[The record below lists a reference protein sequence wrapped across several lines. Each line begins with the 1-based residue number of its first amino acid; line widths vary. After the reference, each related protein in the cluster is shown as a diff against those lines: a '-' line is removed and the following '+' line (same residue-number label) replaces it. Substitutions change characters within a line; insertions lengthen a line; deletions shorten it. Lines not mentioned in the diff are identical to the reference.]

1 MAIFGTI
8 DAKALATNVS
18 VTNGSTTVTTTG
30 DFTNRATADFV
41 QNGDVLSLG
50 GVQYTVESV
59 VSATSL
65 KLRTAYAGSTGT
77 VLAANAIRRTAPK
90 EVATLLLDENGQ
102 LAHFPTGTSLIFIDD
117 TEAALDENKVR
128 GLKWPGWWAYRT
140 YTDGDGN
147 TRHKAECIAFAN
159 QTAANAG
166 DYGTAQGG
174 TEDNPAADVTSTI
187 SISGQPSNQ
196 STFGPAGA
204 IRTVTRAGTAA
215 AGTGTYTITG
225 STAGNVITNVS
236 GGAAPAANGYEFT
249 VSRSGGT
256 YTVTVVT
263 GGSGFAA
270 TDTILVKGSQLGGV
284 DTTNDLTITVATV
297 ASGAATF
304 SVTASVGTGT
314 LTYQWQVQAATSTTR
329 WTNVTGATSSSLAL
343 TGLTT
348 ADNGKKYRVKVGGS
362 AGGAEVIS
370 STATL
375 TVTAA

>member
-8 DAKALATNVS
+8 DAKALANNVS

-30 DFTNRATADFV
+30 DFTDRTTANFV

-65 KLRTAYAGSTGT
+65 RLRTAYAGSTGT
-77 VLAANAIRRTAPK
+77 VTAANAIRRTPPK

-117 TEAALDENKVR
+117 TEAALDENKIR

-147 TRHKAECIAFAN
+147 TRHKAECLAFAN
-159 QTAANAG
+159 QTADNAG

-174 TEDNPAADVTSTI
+174 TEDNPAADVASAI
-187 SISGQPSNQ
+187 SISAQPSNQ
-196 STFGPAGA
+196 STQGPAGG
-204 IRTVTRAGTAA
+204 ILTVTRAGTAA
-215 AGTGTYTITG
+215 TGSASYTNVAYTTASSGTGATF
-225 STAGNVITNVS
+225 NVS
-236 GGAAPAANGYEFT
+236 RAGG
-249 VSRSGGT
+249 V
-256 YTVTVVT
+256 YTVTVT
-263 GGSGFAA
+263 AAGSGYAA
-270 TDTILVKGSQLGGV
+270 SDTITVLGSALGGV

-304 SVTASVGTGT
+304 SVTASADAGSV
-314 LTYQWQVQAATSTTR
+314 TYQWQVQTAASTTK
-329 WTNVTGATSSSLAL
+329 WTNISGATSASLAL
-343 TGLTT
+343 TGLTVS
-348 ADNGKKYRVKVGGS
+348 DSGKKYRVKVSGS
-362 AGGAEVIS
+362 AGGEEVIS
-370 STATL
+370 NSATL

>member
-8 DAKALATNVS
+8 DAKALANNVS

-30 DFTNRATADFV
+30 DFTDRTTNNFV

-65 KLRTAYAGSTGT
+65 KLRTAYAGTTGT
-77 VLAANAIRRTAPK
+77 VLAANAIRRTPPK

-102 LAHFPTGTSLIFIDD
+102 LAHFPTGTNLLFIDD
-117 TEAALDENKVR
+117 TEAALEENKIR

-174 TEDNPAADVTSTI
+174 TEDNPAADVASAI
-187 SISGQPSNQ
+187 SISSQPSNQ
-196 STFGPAGA
+196 TTRTPAGG
-204 IRTVTRAGTAA
+204 ILTFSSSGTAA
-215 AGTGTYTITG
+215 AGTGSYTAV
-225 STAGNVITNVS
+225 AGT
-236 GGAAPAANGYEFT
+236 GGAGTGATFN
-249 VSRSGGT
+249 VSRSGGA
-256 YTVTVVT
+256 YTVTVASA
-263 GGSGFAA
+263 GSGYGA
-270 TDTILVKGSQLGGV
+270 G
-284 DTTNDLTITVATV
+284 NTITVAGTDLGGTSPTNNLSV
-297 ASGAATF
+297 VVSTTATAAATF
-304 SVTASVGTGT
+304 SVTAAVGTGT
-314 LTYQWQVQAATSTTR
+314 LTYQWQVQTAASTTK
-329 WTNVTGATSSSLAL
+329 WTNIVGATSASLAL

-348 ADNGKKYRVKVGGS
+348 SDNGKKYRVKIGGS
-362 AGGAEVIS
+362 AGGEEVIS
-370 STATL
+370 DTATL